1 MKIRSTLVLIII
13 ISLFLLGLDRA
24 GALVVPRNWVGGI
37 LEPIQFGWY
46 RMTSSLQSSLG
57 TLGQIGTLG
66 VDNLDLREENDR
78 LKARIG
84 ALGRLE
90 EENNLLRRQLAIPE
104 VRGFRTIS
112 ASTLGFLPA
121 ATTREL
127 IISEGLSSGIAI
139 GQAVIIDKIILGKI
153 VSVQA
158 DRATVRLLTDPSSKV
173 VVTTTKGAKGLLV
186 GQFQSFAKL
195 TKVLQ
200 SESLNVADLVFTSG
214 EDGWPKGFVAGEVV
228 KVTKKDNEL
237 FQEAEIKHQLNYDKI
252 DTVFVILG
260 LK

>member
-1 MKIRSTLVLIII
+1 MKTRPTLVLIII
-13 ISLFLLGLDRA
+13 LSLFLLGLDRA
-24 GALVVPRNWVGGI
+24 GALAVPRNWIGGV

-66 VDNLDLREENDR
+66 VDNLDLRGENDR

-90 EENNLLRRQLAIPE
+90 EENNLLRKQLEIPE
-104 VRGFRTIS
+104 TRQFRILP

-127 IISEGLSSGIAI
+127 IISEGFSSGAAI
-139 GQAVIIDKIILGKI
+139 GQAVIIEKIILGKI

-173 VVTTTKGAKGLLV
+173 VATTTNGAKGLLV

-200 SESLNVADLVFTSG
+200 NESLNVSDLVFTSG
-214 EDGWPKGFVAGEVV
+214 EDGWPKGFVIGEVV

-237 FQEAEIKHQLNYDKI
+237 FQEAEIKPQLNYDKI
-252 DTVFVILG
+252 DTVFIILG
-260 LK
+260 LR